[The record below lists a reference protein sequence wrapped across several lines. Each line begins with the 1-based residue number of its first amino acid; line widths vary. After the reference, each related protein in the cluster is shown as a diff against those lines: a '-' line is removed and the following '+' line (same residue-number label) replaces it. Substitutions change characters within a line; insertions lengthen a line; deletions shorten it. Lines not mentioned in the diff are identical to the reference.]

1 HPERPGRRSRGGGSQ
16 GSRDRPLSRR
26 LGPESFAEEIAD
38 RFVPPPEPVENLIA
52 LADLRRKAH
61 RLGVERLDAG
71 PEAIAATFREGA
83 NVAAIRKGTPA
94 ESKLERRGDRLVLP
108 RRTKRLERA
117 AGWRP
122 SSLMRSP
129 AGTPAGA

>member
-1 HPERPGRRSRGGGSQ
+1 MLARMLAGLAPSLQVLLP
-16 GSRDRPLSRR
+16 R
-26 LGPESFAEEIAD
+26 LGLRALRSSAAIA
-38 RFVPPPEPVENLIA
+38 
-52 LADLRRKAH
+52 RRKAH